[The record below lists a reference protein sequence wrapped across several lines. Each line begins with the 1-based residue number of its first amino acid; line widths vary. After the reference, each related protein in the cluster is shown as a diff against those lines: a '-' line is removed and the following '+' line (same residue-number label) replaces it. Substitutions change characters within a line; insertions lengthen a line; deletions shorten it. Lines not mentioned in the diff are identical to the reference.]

1 MGNAC
6 MSPADEG
13 MPPREAAR
21 REAAARRQAEELRR
35 AEAASPYSVG
45 EEVVRRD
52 GGSASGIGW
61 KRGFVT
67 QLVPGDRLDGSVV
80 RVTASQT
87 DPSARGFEW
96 QEVMK
101 SQLFFE
107 KRPRKEWSTVEFPWG
122 VVTLDPFDLTIR
134 SLTGTCKVTGIR
146 ATDTLLSLKEKIGP
160 RPYLPPGP
168 FRAGSDC

>member
-1 MGNAC
+1 
-6 MSPADEG
+6 
-13 MPPREAAR
+13 MPSGEAAR

-122 VVTLDPFDLTIR
+122 VVTRHGAALFGLHMCVHMLSSQSQASGCAHGLCLPSAARLCAVYT
-134 SLTGTCKVTGIR
+134 SSCGTLVCH
-146 ATDTLLSLKEKIGP
+146 A
-160 RPYLPPGP
+160 
-168 FRAGSDC
+168 

>member
-1 MGNAC
+1 

-122 VVTLDPFDLTIR
+122 VVTWTR
-134 SLTGTCKVTGIR
+134 SISPS
-146 ATDTLLSLKEKIGP
+146 A
-160 RPYLPPGP
+160 
-168 FRAGSDC
+168 A

>member
-6 MSPADEG
+6 ASPADDG
-13 MPPREAAR
+13 SPREAAR
-21 REAAARRQAEELRR
+21 REAAARRRAEELRR

-67 QLVPGDRLDGSVV
+67 QLVPL

-87 DPSARGFEW
+87 DPSARGFPW

-122 VVTLDPFDLTIR
+122 RVTMAPFDLTIR
-134 SLTGTCKVTGIR
+134 SLTGTCKVSGIR
-146 ATDTLLSLKEKIGP
+146 VTDTLLSLKEKIGP
-160 RPYLPPGP
+160 RRCIPRSL
-168 FRAGSDC
+168 FRAGSDG